1 MESVDLDRLRA
12 DQQALRQAVGVD
24 LPFGRFEV
32 IGSVVFAAWGL
43 LLAIW
48 TTFAPAEPRWLLL
61 GPIWLLIPMLLVS
74 AGLSYKRRGLQPAA
88 WREYRYTLIAG
99 GVFYLAALL
108 DKAWAVAVN
117 RSPVLP
123 QEAAIFVIGL
133 GVMIMAVTQRNRL
146 SYLGIGLPIMAL
158 GLVLPW
164 CDTLSQK
171 LFVVGLTTCYGAL
184 LTSGLQALRL
194 RRERLGE
201 AHAHAAD

>member
-1 MESVDLDRLRA
+1 MESVDLDRLKA
-12 DQQALRQAVGVD
+12 DQRVLRQAVGVD

-48 TTFAPAEPRWLLL
+48 TTSAPAEPRWLLL
-61 GPIWLLIPMLLVS
+61 GPVWLLIPMLLVTAS
-74 AGLSYKRRGLQPAA
+74 LSYKRRDKQPAA
-88 WREYRYTLIAG
+88 WREYRYTLVAG

-108 DKAWAVAVN
+108 DKAWAAAVD

-133 GVMIMAVTQRNRL
+133 GVTITAVTQRNRL

-171 LFVVGLTTCYGAL
+171 LFVIGLTTCYGAL
-184 LTSGLQALRL
+184 LTSALQALRL

-201 AHAHAAD
+201 AHAHSAD